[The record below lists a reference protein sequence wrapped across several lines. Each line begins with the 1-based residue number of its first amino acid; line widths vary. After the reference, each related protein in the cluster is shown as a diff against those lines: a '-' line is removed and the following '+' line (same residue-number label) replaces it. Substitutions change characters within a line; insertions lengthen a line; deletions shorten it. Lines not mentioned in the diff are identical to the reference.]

1 MLTGKPPITEI
12 VLIPSTLASAIITN
26 DAVLTAMP
34 RSTFTVKLFRATF
47 KHLTEASFS
56 PSSNDTAFW
65 L

>member
-34 RSTFTVKLFRATF
+34 RSTFTVNVDGDVY
-47 KHLTEASFS
+47 EAMGNR
-56 PSSNDTAFW
+56 NDG
-65 L
+65 LSLSIN